1 MFLGLT
7 SACPLDQES
16 TQPKSNQSK
25 SQNTTGD
32 LDRRRSPIGVT
43 SPAPKYSLWAG
54 LNAHGDLRAAL
65 VGIGVFSCLANLL
78 ALTGP
83 IFMLQI
89 YDRVLPAR
97 SLPTLTAFLMLAI
110 GLYAIFGFLDVI
122 RCRLMA
128 RVAARTDA
136 SLSQSTF
143 SALSRGVLRSRKD
156 GDPSRPVQDLDQIRT
171 FLASQGPIALF
182 DLPWMPIFL
191 AICFLLH
198 PLIGWLTTGG
208 MLVLIGLTVIT
219 DRRTRNLTRDAAVA
233 TAKRDRIGQSAHRG
247 AESLKAMGM
256 AQAVG
261 RKWEELHGAQATLH
275 REAGDVGATLT
286 GASKAVRYALQS
298 VALAAGAYL
307 VIGEE
312 ISAGMIFAASIIVAR
327 TVAPIE
333 QVIGNWKA
341 MLAARQAW
349 ERLKRS
355 FEKVPVERAKTALPA
370 PEKRLSVRGLFTA
383 PPGEHRA
390 TVLNVTFE
398 IKAGTVLGVL
408 GASASGKSSLARAIV
423 GIWPAAKGRVC
434 LDGASL
440 DQWATTDLGS
450 HIGYMPQVVDLFPG
464 TIAENIARMD
474 PEAPNAAV
482 IAAARAAG
490 VHDMIVALPGGYDFS
505 VSDDGAN
512 LSAGQRQRIAL
523 ARALY
528 NDPFLVVLDEPNA
541 NLDTDGDKALVD
553 AIAGVRGRGGI
564 CVVISHRNS
573 IIPALDSVLIMEN
586 GMAKAFGPRD
596 VILRA
601 LETNAPKSHRA
612 AIAPALTV
620 VEGEGA

>member
-1 MFLGLT
+1 ML
-7 SACPLDQES
+7 
-16 TQPKSNQSK
+16 
-25 SQNTTGD
+25 
-32 LDRRRSPIGVT
+32 I
-43 SPAPKYSLWAG
+43 
-54 LNAHGDLRAAL
+54 NAHGDVRAAL

-97 SLPTLTAFLMLAI
+97 SLATLTALLLLALA
-110 GLYAIFGFLDVI
+110 LYLTFGILDVI
-122 RCRLMA
+122 RCRLMS
-128 RVAARTDA
+128 RVAAMVDTA
-136 SLSQSTF
+136 LSQRTF
-143 SALSRGVLRSRKD
+143 SALSRAPLHEERGRASL
-156 GDPSRPVQDLDQIRT
+156 RPVHDLDQIRA

-198 PLIGWLTTGG
+198 PLIGWLTAGG
-208 MLVLIGLTVIT
+208 MLLLIGLTVLT
-219 DRRTRNLTRDAAVA
+219 DRRTRSLTREAAVA
-233 TAKRDRIGQSAHRG
+233 TAERDRVGQAAHRG
-247 AESLKAMGM
+247 AESIKAMGM
-256 AQAVG
+256 G
-261 RKWEELHGAQATLH
+261 RAMGGKWDELHAVQAKLH
-275 REAGDVGATLT
+275 REAGDVGATLA

-349 ERLKRS
+349 ERLMRS
-355 FEKVPVERAKTALPA
+355 FEKSPVERARTTLPA
-370 PEKRLSVRGLFTA
+370 PEKRLSVRGLFAA
-383 PPGEHRA
+383 PPGERRA
-390 TVLNVTFE
+390 TVLNVSFR
-398 IKAGTVLGVL
+398 IKAGTVLGIL

-423 GIWPAAKGRVC
+423 GIWPPAKGRVS

-440 DQWATTDLGS
+440 DQWSATDLGR

-464 TIAENIARMD
+464 TVAENIARMD
-474 PEAPNAAV
+474 AEASDAAV

-490 VHDMIVALPGGYDFS
+490 VHDMIVALPGGYDFA

-541 NLDTDGDKALVD
+541 NLDTDGDKALVE
-553 AIAGVRGRGGI
+553 AIAGFRKRGGI
-564 CVVISHRNS
+564 TVVVSHRR
-573 IIPALDSVLIMEN
+573 SVLPILDKVLVMEN
-586 GMAKAFGPRD
+586 GAAKAFGPRD
-596 VILRA
+596 AILKT
-601 LETNAPKSHRA
+601 LEADAPKSHPA
-612 AIAPALTV
+612 PAAPALSV
-620 VEGEGA
+620 VEREGA